1 MLSCGRGKGG
11 VGCQENVAFIGG
23 ARLPVPTNASMTRTP
38 GASPPMRARR
48 YACGIEKGGGGVAC
62 PDVSGTR
69 WLVGPFVFGSS
80 CAPVL
85 TSDQP
90 AFRFRGGEPLASGFW
105 PGDALLVGP
114 VAGLVH
120 MSAAALLRRGRGG
133 KRRPAG
139 LCCVVLCLTDRMVSR
154 SEEIA
159 CRNRSPDL
167 IISITSFSAKY
178 GLTC

>member
-48 YACGIEKGGGGVAC
+48 YACEIEKGGGGVAC

-90 AFRFRGGEPLASGFW
+90 AFRFRGGGASGFW
-105 PGDALLVGP
+105 PGDARLVGP
-114 VAGLVH
+114 VAVLVH

-133 KRRPAG
+133 KDRIM
-139 LCCVVLCLTDRMVSR
+139 LCCAVPDRQ
-154 SEEIA
+154 
-159 CRNRSPDL
+159 DG
-167 IISITSFSAKY
+167 FQK
-178 GLTC
+178 